1 MSPAAGVLFAAVLAV
16 AVATPGPST
25 AALVARVLACGLHGA
40 WRVCLGLV
48 LGELF
53 WLLCALWGVAAL
65 AQHFGALF
73 AAIRYA
79 GIAYLLLL
87 AWKLWCAAPVVAARA
102 GHRPSPRLLLTGL
115 ALALGNPKTMLFYL
129 ALLPGIVSLDA
140 LSPRD
145 ALVLAALMTA
155 VVVGVF
161 AAYALLA
168 ERLRRHL
175 HSPAAVHRV
184 NRGSALLMVGAAGAI
199 ATR

>member
-1 MSPAAGVLFAAVLAV
+1 MTPMDGLLFATALAA

-25 AALVARVLACGLHGA
+25 TALVARVFARGMRGVRRL
-40 WRVCLGLV
+40 CLGLV

-53 WLLCALWGVAAL
+53 WLACAVLGAAVL

-73 AAIRYA
+73 AVIRYA
-79 GIAYLLLL
+79 GVVYLLWL
-87 AWKLWCAAPVVAARA
+87 AWKLWRVAPATAVIDGDRE
-102 GHRPSPRLLLTGL
+102 SPGLLLTGL
-115 ALALGNPKTMLFYL
+115 SLALGNPKTMLFYF

-140 LSPRD
+140 LSLRD
-145 ALVLAALMTA
+145 ALTLAAVVITI
-155 VVVGVF
+155 VVGVL

-175 HSPAAVHRV
+175 HSPAALRRV
-184 NRGSALLMVGAAGAI
+184 SRGSALLMAGAAGAI